1 MKKKFPLISIIMNCH
16 NGEKYLN
23 NSLNSIFAQ
32 DYSNWE
38 LIFWDN
44 KSDDNSKKIL
54 EKKKDKR
61 IRYFYSKRLLPLYHA
76 RNEAIKKTKGE
87 FICFLDT
94 DDFWNKKFLS
104 KFIDKFKKEK
114 PDVVFSKFYIY
125 NQKTK
130 KKKINEKKILLKT
143 ISTQQLLDR
152 YIIGVSAIMLKREI
166 LKKYKFDNKLQIIG
180 DFDLFI
186 KLSNFY
192 KFCIINQPLL
202 TYRTHGD
209 NFSKKNLDLYVE
221 EYNYWLKLNK
231 LSFIKN
237 FEINKLNFFLFK
249 LKLKL
254 VLRNLFL
261 FKF

>member
-54 EKKKDKR
+54 KKNKDKR

-166 LKKYKFDNKLQIIG
+166 FKKYKFDNKLQIIG